1 MVTGFP
7 ESSDEDSSDKV
18 EGAKSTMRKKPGYCR
33 IGKKEERA
41 PWQVISQ
48 ALSVR
53 VPFEKAHAFDSS
65 DVDTKTLFGAKAF
78 RLPPEVTHQFA
89 GMDDH
94 SVNERI

>member
-1 MVTGFP
+1 
-7 ESSDEDSSDKV
+7 
-18 EGAKSTMRKKPGYCR
+18 MRKKPGYCR
-33 IGKKEERA
+33 IGKKEERG

-48 ALSVR
+48 APSVR
-53 VPFEKAHAFDSS
+53 VPFEKARAFDSS